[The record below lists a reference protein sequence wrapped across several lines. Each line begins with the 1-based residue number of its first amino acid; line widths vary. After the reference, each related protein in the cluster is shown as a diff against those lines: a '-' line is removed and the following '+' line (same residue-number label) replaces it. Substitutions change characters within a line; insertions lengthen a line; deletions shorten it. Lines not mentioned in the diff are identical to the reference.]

1 MIVRRLND
9 FALLIQGSLDKG
21 LLLFIAAFSA
31 IILTN
36 IGYVEIYSSY
46 IHSPIEISFMDH
58 SMKFSVELFVNEFLM
73 AIFFFVVG
81 MEIKREIMQGHLSDP
96 AQRILPIAAAI
107 AGVVMP
113 ILIYIAF
120 NSSDQITLRAWAV
133 PAATDIA
140 FALGVISIF
149 GRKIPKSLKIFL
161 TALAIIDD
169 LIAVAMI
176 AVFYTDHINFLY
188 IYYIM
193 GCVLFLTFLN
203 HKDIASSIPYLIAG
217 ILLWFCFLKSGIHTT
232 IAGVILGFLIPLKTS
247 SNYTPIAN
255 LEKSLGPIT
264 SYIIVPIFAF
274 VNSGVYFGDF
284 TVNTFLNSKV
294 ALGIA
299 LGLFLGKQI
308 GIFSTGYLL
317 SKFKLIKLPSG
328 ANLLQLYGISV
339 ICGVGFTM
347 SLFIAALAFRD
358 YKMHISEAKIGILIG
373 SFISMVFAIL
383 IFVIN
388 SYIKIK
394 TPNDT
399 QESTC

>member
-149 GRKIPKSLKIFL
+149 GR
-161 TALAIIDD
+161 
-169 LIAVAMI
+169 
-176 AVFYTDHINFLY
+176 
-188 IYYIM
+188 
-193 GCVLFLTFLN
+193 
-203 HKDIASSIPYLIAG
+203 
-217 ILLWFCFLKSGIHTT
+217 
-232 IAGVILGFLIPLKTS
+232 
-247 SNYTPIAN
+247 
-255 LEKSLGPIT
+255 
-264 SYIIVPIFAF
+264 
-274 VNSGVYFGDF
+274 
-284 TVNTFLNSKV
+284 
-294 ALGIA
+294 
-299 LGLFLGKQI
+299 
-308 GIFSTGYLL
+308 
-317 SKFKLIKLPSG
+317 
-328 ANLLQLYGISV
+328 
-339 ICGVGFTM
+339 
-347 SLFIAALAFRD
+347 
-358 YKMHISEAKIGILIG
+358 
-373 SFISMVFAIL
+373 
-383 IFVIN
+383 
-388 SYIKIK
+388 
-394 TPNDT
+394 
-399 QESTC
+399 